1 MSTHASRAMTTMP
14 YIADFGGNIAFSGI
28 RVSTFGSV
36 RIRHSRAAQPANMSA
51 PRPAAEATPERFTV
65 KENHPRVLATSEKNA
80 MASNNKVWMMPSV
93 IRMTE
98 VLVKNRMYLVRSF
111 EIRSSMD
118 ILPPHTDSNRS
129 FMSML
134 SRASAK
140 LMP

>member
-1 MSTHASRAMTTMP
+1 
-14 YIADFGGNIAFSGI
+14 
-28 RVSTFGSV
+28 
-36 RIRHSRAAQPANMSA
+36 
-51 PRPAAEATPERFTV
+51 
-65 KENHPRVLATSEKNA
+65 

-98 VLVKNRMYLVRSF
+98 VLVKNRMYLSLLQ
-111 EIRSSMD
+111 IRSSMD